1 MTEETNP
8 TKSIYEIIL
17 MTLEDSAEYVLDNPE
32 KCLKNLTQ
40 KEIANLDTDDLYE
53 LPIKHFKQSFY
64 KDCRIILD
72 LIAKGWELKQPEDR
86 EISELKQPE
95 DQEIS
100 ELKKMLGLHEG
111 VDYTNNVNKLRYSS
125 IMKGE

>member
-86 EISELKQPE
+86 EISELK
-95 DQEIS
+95 
-100 ELKKMLGLHEG
+100 KMLGLHEG